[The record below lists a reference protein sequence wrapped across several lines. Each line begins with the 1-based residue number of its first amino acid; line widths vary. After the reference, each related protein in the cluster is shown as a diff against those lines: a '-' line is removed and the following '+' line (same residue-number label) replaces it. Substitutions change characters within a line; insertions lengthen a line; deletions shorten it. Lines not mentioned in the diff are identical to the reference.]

1 MGAPSVLY
9 LSAYCDR
16 RIYCSALIA
25 ARVKGPKKPTAGVM
39 PFAFWYAMT
48 AALVRPPKKD
58 VSLPGEP
65 GPEEATVKPLALRS
79 ICRALTCSPSEP
91 TVRSDLNAA
100 TALLVTE
107 PFVAPSSE
115 AFTFATTDASA
126 PNQARTSRTAW
137 ICAAERPPEAA
148 EGVAGTSGVALPP
161 PPPPLPLEAV
171 VMVYTAEATDEALS
185 ASSQPTALSVSVSDI
200 EMSAV

>member
-1 MGAPSVLY
+1 MSAAFVSAPNV
-9 LSAYCDR
+9 
-16 RIYCSALIA
+16 
-25 ARVKGPKKPTAGVM
+25 V
-39 PFAFWYAMT
+39 
-48 AALVRPPKKD
+48 

-107 PFVAPSSE
+107 PFVAPSSD

-126 PNQARTSRTAW
+126 PNEARTSRTAW
-137 ICAAERPPEAA
+137 ICVAERPPEAA
-148 EGVAGTSGVALPP
+148 AGVTGTAGVA
-161 PPPPLPLEAV
+161 PPPPLPLLPPAAR
-171 VMVYTAEATDEALS
+171 VYTAEATDEALS
-185 ASSQPTALSVSVSDI
+185 ASSQPTALSVVVSDI
-200 EMSAV
+200 VNSPL